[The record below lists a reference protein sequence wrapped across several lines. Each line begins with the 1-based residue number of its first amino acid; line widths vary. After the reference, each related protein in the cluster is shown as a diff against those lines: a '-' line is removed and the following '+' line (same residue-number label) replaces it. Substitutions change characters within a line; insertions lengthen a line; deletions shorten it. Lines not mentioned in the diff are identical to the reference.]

1 MSEGAAVAPAER
13 TLPAQGGKGTVV
25 VTTVASDSHTWN
37 LVYLQL
43 LIEELGYRVI
53 NLGPCVPDD
62 LLVRECLETAPD
74 LLVVSSVNG
83 HGHQEG
89 MRMIR
94 RLREQPELAA
104 TPAVIGGKLGITD
117 EADALS
123 EQLSEAGFDAVF
135 PDDADPVIAFRSFVE
150 VLESSARTA
159 GNRALPGPR
168 ITA

>member
-1 MSEGAAVAPAER
+1 MSERAAVVSAGHTHPVR
-13 TLPAQGGKGTVV
+13 GGKGTVV

-62 LLVRECLETAPD
+62 LLVRECLDTAPD

-117 EADALS
+117 EADALT
-123 EQLSEAGFDAVF
+123 EQLTEAGFDAVF
-135 PDDADPVIAFRSFVE
+135 PDDADPVIAFRSFVD

-159 GNRALPGPR
+159 GRRALPASR

>member
-1 MSEGAAVAPAER
+1 MTER
-13 TLPAQGGKGTVV
+13 STVVSAGHAHPVRGGKGTVV

-62 LLVRECLETAPD
+62 LLVRECLDTAPD

-94 RLREQPELAA
+94 RLRERPELAA

-117 EADALS
+117 EADALT
-123 EQLSEAGFDAVF
+123 EQLTEAGFDAVF
-135 PDDADPVIAFRSFVE
+135 PDDADPVIAFRSFVD
-150 VLESSARTA
+150 VLERSVRTA
-159 GNRALPGPR
+159 GSRALPASR